1 MMNIFL
7 LSIYE
12 SNLNKP
18 EKEYL
23 LILMEMLYNKRENL
37 KQFESHYKSSGQ
49 VVRINAMDK
58 FIQKPI
64 ANGRN
69 HDTKMANQIYDFIN
83 TPMSHEDEMKKNPDL
98 IEQRKEFRR
107 KMKKY
112 AKPGNHV
119 NVNELEADQYAA
131 NKVGTETMIRALHS
145 MNKLDKVYAEI
156 DIRNATENEKNSEAY
171 KKLSSDKA
179 RKKYIDDFQKKM
191 RLHYDKLHKKHMK
204 ETEIRAR
211 ALNDKSVSAA
221 VRRSLSD

>member
-1 MMNIFL
+1 MEKNALSNTFFQTYRKCTGGSLNYSRFLKPYFFIFLQIINIKKEILDDEYFL

-23 LILMEMLYNKRENL
+23 LILIEMLYNERENL
-37 KQFESHYKSSGQ
+37 KQFESHYKSSDQ
-49 VVRINAMDK
+49 VVRINAMDE
-58 FIQKPI
+58 FIQKSI

-69 HDTKMANQIYDFIN
+69 HDTEMANQIYDFIS
-83 TPMSHEDEMKKNPDL
+83 TPTSHEDEMNKNPDL

-107 KMKKY
+107 KIKKY
-112 AKPGNHV
+112 VKPGNHV

-156 DIRNATENEKNSEAY
+156 DIRNETENEKNSETY
-171 KKLSSDKA
+171 K
-179 RKKYIDDFQKKM
+179 
-191 RLHYDKLHKKHMK
+191 
-204 ETEIRAR
+204 
-211 ALNDKSVSAA
+211 N
-221 VRRSLSD
+221 